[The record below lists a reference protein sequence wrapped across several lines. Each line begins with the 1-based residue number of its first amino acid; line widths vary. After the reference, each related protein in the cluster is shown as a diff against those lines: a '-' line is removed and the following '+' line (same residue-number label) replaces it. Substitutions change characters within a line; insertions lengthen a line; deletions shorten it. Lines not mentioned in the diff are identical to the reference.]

1 MNVFKKLRGGQ
12 KMEQE
17 PVQRQLKLQIDPKE
31 GEGIYSNLAMIAHS
45 PSEFI
50 LDFARVMPGLPQAK
64 VMARIIMTPTHAMI
78 LKRALEE
85 NIQKYEGRFGEIK
98 LHGAEHKK
106 MGFIGGLEPEGK

>member
-1 MNVFKKLRGGQ
+1 
-12 KMEQE
+12 MEQG
-17 PVQRQLKLQIDPKE
+17 PAQRQLKVQIDPKE

-64 VMARIIMTPTHAMI
+64 VMARIIMTPTHALI
-78 LKRALEE
+78 LRKALED
-85 NIQKYEGRFGEIK
+85 NIKKYEDRFGEIK

-106 MGFIGGLEPEGK
+106 MGFVGGLEPEK